1 VRSALKL
8 VPISVGIVIKFLL
21 ISLNFAVKFAQI
33 FDDFL
38 VRFMPTNF
46 NITCPFLLMSSVH

>member
-1 VRSALKL
+1 MRSALKL

-21 ISLNFAVKFAQI
+21 ISLNFAVKFAQV

-38 VRFMPTNF
+38 ARLMPTNF
-46 NITCPFLLMSSVH
+46 NIMCPFL

>member
-1 VRSALKL
+1 MRSALKL

-21 ISLNFAVKFAQI
+21 ISLHSAVKFSPI

-38 VRFMPTNF
+38 ARFMPTNF
-46 NITCPFLLMSSVH
+46 NITCPFLLMSFAH